1 MAYFGPDNSHGFWQI
16 ETASLIDWPQ
26 QGRIIEIFLD
36 QHEQVW
42 IASTP
47 INHSGSILPDP
58 EHLRLDEVNELAG
71 LSRLLSVNDW
81 QRRGG
86 IFAIENNEGESF
98 DRNGIVV
105 LPKRI

>member
-1 MAYFGPDNSHGFWQI
+1 
-16 ETASLIDWPQ
+16 
-26 QGRIIEIFLD
+26 
-36 QHEQVW
+36 
-42 IASTP
+42 
-47 INHSGSILPDP
+47 
-58 EHLRLDEVNELAG
+58 VNELAG